1 MHRPAAPPQPGTSR
15 ERRPNPLLA
24 LGPLQIAVALV
35 VAAALV
41 VLVVKFSGAYDNL
54 AGRAGANRDQ
64 TAAERTLRGAIATD
78 MSRGFVTAARDLLPA
93 GATFAVE
100 TGDKVVV
107 STPVSLY
114 AARGY
119 SQFQL
124 LPRRLVPPES
134 AQWLLCYGCDQAAYA
149 SRFEVV
155 WDAEPGLAIMRART

>member
-1 MHRPAAPPQPGTSR
+1 MTGQRGPARGRFGGDHTLRLDCPAAEHGQQEP
-15 ERRPNPLLA
+15 
-24 LGPLQIAVALV
+24 
-35 VAAALV
+35 
-41 VLVVKFSGAYDNL
+41 
-54 AGRAGANRDQ
+54 DQ

>member
-1 MHRPAAPPQPGTSR
+1 MRRTITEARSRLLSGTSLDR
-15 ERRPNPLLA
+15 LA
-24 LGPLQIAVALV
+24 GLGPARCAVALV
-35 VAAALV
+35 TAAALATLFV
-41 VLVVKFSGAYDNL
+41 GFGGAYDDF

-64 TAAERTLRGAIATD
+64 TSVQRLLSGAIATD
-78 MSRGFVTAARDLLPA
+78 MSRGFVLAARDLVPA

-100 TGDKVVV
+100 TGDKVEV

-114 AARGY
+114 AVLGY

-124 LPRRLVPPES
+124 LPRRLAPAAE

-155 WDAEPGLAIMRART
+155 WDAEPGLAIMKAHA